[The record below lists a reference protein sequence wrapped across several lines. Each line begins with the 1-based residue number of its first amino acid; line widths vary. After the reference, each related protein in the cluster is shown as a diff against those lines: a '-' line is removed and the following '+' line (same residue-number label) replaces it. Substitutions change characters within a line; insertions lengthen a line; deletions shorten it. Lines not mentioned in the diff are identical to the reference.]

1 MASPKTTAK
10 TATTTKTAGS
20 RAVKRYRINP
30 LELVIFSLVS
40 AGFAFSVFH
49 LFRDNDEIQF
59 ATLQPMQTSPTRMV
73 PGQTTKRG
81 IASVAG
87 AVDGVAPVANPINFE
102 VNCADNPGFQFGSQ
116 VCPTEP
122 SKGRVFRDTA
132 KFNPAKIR

>member
-1 MASPKTTAK
+1 MGSPKGTAK
-10 TATTTKTAGS
+10 TTTKSTGN
-20 RAVKRYRINP
+20 RTVRRYRINP

-73 PGQTTKRG
+73 PGQTSNRG

-102 VNCADNPGFQFGSQ
+102 VNCAENPGFQFGNQ
-116 VCPTEP
+116 VCPNEP
-122 SKGRVFRDTA
+122 VKGRNFRDTA
-132 KFNPAKIR
+132 KFNPAKLR